1 MSRPAGRRPRD
12 AAQVMVKA
20 TAAAATIKTAAAAAS
35 TVTQVASWATSQ
47 LRRARNAACLG
58 GTIGMAGR
66 GSTGMEGSPRCKC
79 ARNAHTGS
87 SIVRA
92 VKSARLL
99 RRPGQERGHE
109 HDEASR
115 QPHNFHGQDGDHRV
129 THGRFTRNDSS
140 QLISVASVRYGSFL
154 FASREQ
160 NVAAGRPGRR
170 PAGWKPIR
178 TIEKSRA
185 SPRRS
190 GDQVKT

>member
-1 MSRPAGRRPRD
+1 
-12 AAQVMVKA
+12 
-20 TAAAATIKTAAAAAS
+20 
-35 TVTQVASWATSQ
+35 

-115 QPHNFHGQDGDHRV
+115 QPHNFHGQNGDHRV
-129 THGRFTRNDSS
+129 THSRFTRNDSS
-140 QLISVASVRYGSFL
+140 QLISVASAPYGSFL
-154 FASREQ
+154 SASRER
-160 NVAAGRPGRR
+160 NVAAEDARPSSRGLEANLDGRKSRATPRR
-170 PAGWKPIR
+170 PASGQGLAWNQPGA
-178 TIEKSRA
+178 RA
-185 SPRRS
+185 
-190 GDQVKT
+190 